1 MSIFTNHPNKVC
13 MTYIEHF
20 KLSMTLSKYFFEA
33 GAKAFIHAIFPFWFA
48 SSSTKINELIASKI
62 KSSGCKSTK

>member
-13 MTYIEHF
+13 MTYLEHF

-33 GAKAFIHAIFPFWFA
+33 SVKAFIHAIFPFWFA
-48 SSSTKINELIASKI
+48 SSSTRMNKLIEYKI
-62 KSSGCKSTK
+62 KTSGCKSTK